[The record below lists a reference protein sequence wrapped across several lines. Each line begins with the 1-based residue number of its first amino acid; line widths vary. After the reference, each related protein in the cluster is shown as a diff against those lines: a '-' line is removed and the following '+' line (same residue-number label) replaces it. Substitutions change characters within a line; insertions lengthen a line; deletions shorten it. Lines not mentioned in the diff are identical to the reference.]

1 VAESRLAQYRED
13 MDWNV
18 SDYDRIAAAIRFI
31 GKSAKEQPSLEGIAA
46 HIGLSPWHFQ
56 RLFTRWAG
64 VSPKRFL
71 QHVTVEAAKRCLE
84 ESAPILET
92 AFAVGL
98 SGPSRLHDL
107 FIHAEAVTPG
117 GWKSS
122 GRGMELRWGLHAS
135 PFGICLLA
143 LSPLGICSLQFLD
156 ADASGS
162 SPEDA
167 AAAALSLLQRKWK
180 NADLVRDDAAGA
192 PVIAGIFGARKP
204 GSAFSLHLR
213 GTNFQLKVWK
223 ALLEIPEGSL
233 ASYGR
238 VAEAV
243 ECPGAARAI
252 GSAAGENPIAFLIPC
267 HRVLRE
273 NGDFGGYRWGLER
286 KRAMLGRELLARGQE
301 AGQALPMRAATGYC
315 PNPLSAAPR
324 PE

>member
-1 VAESRLAQYRED
+1 
-13 MDWNV
+13 MDQDV
-18 SDYDRIAAAIRFI
+18 SDYERIAAAIRFI
-31 GKSAKEQPSLEGIAA
+31 GKSAKEQPSLDEIAA
-46 HIGLSPWHFQ
+46 DIGLSPWHFQ

-71 QHVTVEAAKRCLE
+71 QHVTVEAAKRCLD

-117 GWKSS
+117 GYKSS
-122 GRGMELRWGLHAS
+122 GRGIELRWGLHAS
-135 PFGICLLA
+135 PFGFFLLA
-143 LSPLGICSLQFLD
+143 LSPLGICALQFLD
-156 ADASGS
+156 TEPSGRDLES
-162 SPEDA
+162 A
-167 AAAALSLLQRKWK
+167 AASALSRLEKKWS
-180 NADLVRDDAAGA
+180 NAAFVRDDAAGA
-192 PVIAGIFGARKP
+192 PVAGEIFGTRKH

-213 GTNFQLKVWK
+213 GTNFQLKVWQ
-223 ALLEIPEGSL
+223 ALLAIPEGSL

-238 VAEAV
+238 LAEAV

-273 NGDFGGYRWGLER
+273 TGDFGGYRWGLER
-286 KRAMLGRELLARGQE
+286 KRAILGRELLARGRE
-301 AGQALPMRAATGYC
+301 AWQALPTQAGAGYC
-315 PNPLSAAPR
+315 PSPSSALPR